1 MANQTGKK
9 ADVEFIIAG
18 VDNVSQ
24 TFKEIASELQVIQN
38 KTRTTGREVTSSM
51 DQVGDSTRK
60 AGREMETVGDR
71 LRRIGDGTAHIK
83 RLNQEL
89 EQTDDKARTAG
100 QEMEKGFRDG
110 GRAADQAANKVRAL
124 QQRVVEVS
132 REMRGMVDALNH
144 GTAGFQSF
152 VGDQIRRGA
161 YVGGLAVTGFA
172 AHSVKKEVDKE
183 YEFAKLGAVL
193 KSNYYENGKFNEV
206 AYKKDFTELQ
216 AFISKEG
223 LRPDREANTMGLIG
237 IATELAKNNMDPKQ
251 VMAALSTVSDFA
263 QATDLDPDVAAKYL
277 ANKAEAAKMEYTPE
291 TFQKLADQF
300 VQTVDMS
307 SLDPRD
313 LLYAE
318 RYTDFANAMGGV
330 DYAVTQAMQVALS
343 KISVDGEKAGTALR
357 TLFLESTK
365 LTVPDSALD
374 NASSTALAK
383 KVERLLADFNAINQA
398 VEKDGSV
405 AKENKGTE
413 KIMRK
418 TALLNRYMG
427 TMTSDEQMEVSSML
441 FGKEAASVGTIFAG
455 DDYKEFL
462 GYIETIRNSDGIT
475 KRYAD
480 DRAATSKG
488 QLVALGKAIEEIQGK
503 VGRSLN
509 PLLNATTTQLMN
521 LATEG
526 KFSFDEINKG
536 ADESAKLLSKELNP
550 EIAEV
555 FELLTN
561 LATNTFEIGVAL
573 SPLAEGTFKS
583 LVKLLNGDVTG
594 AANEIVLAIDATD
607 LKIENLPGELQG
619 LATAA
624 KNAAIFL
631 AAIAAVNKTVE
642 LAENG
647 KKIWD
652 AGQKFGETIR
662 GERKGDSTYGPD
674 IDGTQ
679 TIRANVVNVYG
690 GEVNGNATGKGGNG
704 GAVPVPVG
712 GGKNNTPDTPP
723 KSTPGKWKTRGGKI
737 AGWTGTTALAGYA
750 LGLFDGLPEEI
761 QDAINY
767 YGWVSTANNVMGN
780 PLRGTGAAAGEAAV
794 LAGGAA
800 GAVALAGGVGYV
812 GGKFV
817 EDITGITEE
826 KKQNTEAG
834 ASHWFKQAH
843 FGGYYGK
850 APGDSARYREEMKTV
865 GEMIMGYRGRVD
877 NTVLHELSN
886 QLWLEAEE
894 NMKAGRRHI
903 FGDNIEDIALY
914 VDKRINKTRSITDIE
929 DAFMEKRLRREK
941 EAEWEEQR
949 KLRESYAEMPPSGMW
964 PRREPTSKE
973 RIQHIKEIE
982 NDPFI
987 FGSYKRKMLDE
998 ITMNRP
1004 SSSASN
1010 TAQIIP
1016 AIFAEISKLQQ
1027 QPIQVHSDHNLKVVV
1042 EDNRAVQVGMESA
1055 TEYANRT
1062 RDQRTL
1068 TPMQTVKMRQLE

>member
-18 VDNVSQ
+18 DDNV
-24 TFKEIASELQVIQN
+24 TRIFKEIASELQVIRNQ
-38 KTRTTGREVTSSM
+38 TRTTGREVTSSM

-488 QLVALGKAIEEIQGK
+488 QLVALGKAIEDIQGK

-509 PLLNATTTQLMN
+509 PLLDATTTQLLK
-521 LATEG
+521 LAAEG

-536 ADESAKLLSKELNP
+536 VEESAKLLSKELNP

-555 FELLTN
+555 FEQLSN

-631 AAIAAVNKTVE
+631 AAIAALNKSVE
-642 LAENG
+642 VAENG

-652 AGQKFGETIR
+652 GWKGLREVITGEKKAGPLLESD
-662 GERKGDSTYGPD
+662 DSKV
-674 IDGTQ
+674 IK
-679 TIRANVVNVYG
+679 ANIVNVYG
-690 GEVNGNATGKGGNG
+690 QSVNGSSKGAPGPLPPIGSGAPSVPGKG
-704 GAVPVPVG
+704 
-712 GGKNNTPDTPP
+712 TPP
-723 KSTPGKWKTRGGKI
+723 SIPETVGKSASRTLLTEMAITAGGL
-737 AGWTGTTALAGYA
+737 LAA
-750 LGLFDGLPEEI
+750 LGLTTGVSSFVASATEE
-761 QDAINY
+761 
-767 YGWVSTANNVMGN
+767 V
-780 PLRGTGAAAGEAAV
+780 TGIKQEKRYNK
-794 LAGGAA
+794 AA
-800 GAVALAGGVGYV
+800 GASLWY
-812 GGKFV
+812 
-817 EDITGITEE
+817 E
-826 KKQNTEAG
+826 
-834 ASHWFKQAH
+834 QAH
-843 FGGYYGK
+843 YGSYYGNS
-850 APGDSARYREEMKTV
+850 PGDSAQYRKEMKTV
-865 GEMIMGYRGRVD
+865 GDMIAGYRNRVD
-877 NTVLHELSN
+877 YQVLNMISQEL
-886 QLWLEAEE
+886 WEEAEK
-894 NMKAGRRHI
+894 NMKDGRNHI
-903 FGDNIEDIALY
+903 FGDNVEDVAAY
-914 VDKRINKTRSITDIE
+914 VDGRINKTRKMTDIE
-929 DAFMEKRLRREK
+929 DALMEKRLRREK
-941 EAEWEEQR
+941 APEWEEQR
-949 KLRESYAEMPPSGMW
+949 KLRGYYEGMPATGMW
-964 PRREPTSKE
+964 STPEPSSKD
-973 RIQHIKEIE
+973 RIQMIKDLET
-982 NDPFI
+982 DPFI
-987 FGSYKRKMLDE
+987 SGSYKRKMLDE
-998 ITMNRP
+998 ITQPRTP
-1004 SSSASN
+1004 TASS
-1010 TAQIIP
+1010 QIIP
-1016 AIFAEISKLQQ
+1016 AIFAEINKLQQ

-1042 EDNRAVQVGMESA
+1042 EDNRAVQVNLENVSD
-1055 TEYANRT
+1055 YANRT
-1062 RDQRTL
+1062 FNNRTL
-1068 TPMQTVKMRQLE
+1068 TPMQLVKMRQLE

>member
-18 VDNVSQ
+18 DDNV
-24 TFKEIASELQVIQN
+24 TRIFKEIASELQVIRNQ
-38 KTRTTGREVTSSM
+38 TRTTGREVTSSM

-488 QLVALGKAIEEIQGK
+488 QLVALGKAIEDIQGK

-509 PLLNATTTQLMN
+509 PLLDATTTQLLK
-521 LATEG
+521 LAAEG

-536 ADESAKLLSKELNP
+536 VEESAKLLSKELNP

-555 FELLTN
+555 FEQLSN

-631 AAIAAVNKTVE
+631 AAIAAVNKGVE

-652 AGQKFGETIR
+652 AGQKVGEKVR
-662 GERKGDSTYGPD
+662 GERKGGSNNGPD

-690 GEVNGNATGKGGNG
+690 GQVNGGSNGKSGNG
-704 GAVPVPVG
+704 IPVPINTQSVG
-712 GGKNNTPDTPP
+712 KQVPDSAP
-723 KSTPGKWKTRGGKI
+723 KKTPGKWQTNLGRGTGY
-737 AGWTGTTALAGYA
+737 AGTTLLLASM
-750 LGLFDGLPEEI
+750 LGLTDGLPEGV
-761 QDAINY
+761 QDAIDL
-767 YGWVSTANNVMGN
+767 YGWTATANNLLGN
-780 PLRGTGAAAGEAAV
+780 PLGALKAGTVTAAGGTAAI
-794 LAGGAA
+794 
-800 GAVALAGGVGYV
+800 GVGWLWALKSYGDYMDAHQAKNFHDKYGPVGAEQWFPKSAQDISPPPGVKTIHSYV
-812 GGKFV
+812 
-817 EDITGITEE
+817 DE
-826 KKQNTEAG
+826 KKSVIEFLLSKKGTKYAPYLTEFSDELLREANFN
-834 ASHWFKQAH
+834 ASKKSQYLLNGYN
-843 FGGYYGK
+843 GGDMEVFLQKRLNEFYSIRNGEDFRSPEYEK
-850 APGDSARYREEMKTV
+850 KSIRVANKEREEERLLNQQRTDRLQYIR
-865 GEMIMGYRGRVD
+865 EM
-877 NTVLHELSN
+877 
-886 QLWLEAEE
+886 
-894 NMKAGRRHI
+894 
-903 FGDNIEDIALY
+903 
-914 VDKRINKTRSITDIE
+914 
-929 DAFMEKRLRREK
+929 
-941 EAEWEEQR
+941 
-949 KLRESYAEMPPSGMW
+949 
-964 PRREPTSKE
+964 
-973 RIQHIKEIE
+973 E
-982 NDPFI
+982 NDPFLRN
-987 FGSYKRKMLDE
+987 SYKRQMLDE
-998 ITMNRP
+998 ITRP
-1004 SSSASN
+1004 NNPGSSNSVSL
-1010 TAQIIP
+1010 IP
-1016 AIFAEISKLQQ
+1016 TLLEHLNKIQEK
-1027 QPIQVHSDHNLKVVV
+1027 PITVHSDHNLKVLV
-1042 EDNRAVQVGMESA
+1042 EDNRSVQVSMESA
-1055 TEYANRT
+1055 SEYARRT
-1062 RDQRTL
+1062 YDNRTL
-1068 TPMQTVKMRQLE
+1068 TPQQAVKMRQLE

>member
-18 VDNVSQ
+18 DDNVSQ
-24 TFKEIASELQVIQN
+24 IFKGIASELQVIQN
-38 KTRTTGREVTSSM
+38 KTRATGREVTSSM

-100 QEMEKGFRDG
+100 REMERGFRDG

-193 KSNYYENGKFNEV
+193 KSNYYENGKFNEA
-206 AYKKDFTELQ
+206 AYKKDFSELQ

-223 LRPDREANTMGLIG
+223 LRPDREANTMSLIG

-374 NASSTALAK
+374 NASSAALAK
-383 KVERLLADFNAINQA
+383 KVERLLADFNAINQT

-462 GYIETIRNSDGIT
+462 GYIETIRNSNGIT

-480 DRAATSKG
+480 DRAATDKG

-509 PLLNATTTQLMN
+509 PLLDATTAQLLK

-536 ADESAKLLSKELNP
+536 VEESARLLSKELNP

-555 FELLTN
+555 FEQLSN
-561 LATNTFEIGVAL
+561 LATNTFQIGVAL

-594 AANEIVLAIDATD
+594 AVNEIVLAIDATD

-631 AAIAAVNKTVE
+631 AAIAALNKSVE
-642 LAENG
+642 VAETG

-652 AGQKFGETIR
+652 GWKGMKEVITGEKNGSGPKVDTD
-662 GERKGDSTYGPD
+662 DSK
-674 IDGTQ
+674 I
-679 TIRANVVNVYG
+679 IKANVVNVYG
-690 GEVNGNATGKGGNG
+690 EKVNGGTKGNSGKGGPMPNPSNG
-704 GAVPVPVG
+704 RHPTTGNGTPIPENRTSPKG
-712 GGKNNTPDTPP
+712 DWWKNGN
-723 KSTPGKWKTRGGKI
+723 WKAT
-737 AGWTGTTALAGYA
+737 
-750 LGLFDGLPEEI
+750 
-761 QDAINY
+761 
-767 YGWVSTANNVMGN
+767 V
-780 PLRGTGAAAGEAAV
+780 
-794 LAGGAA
+794 GAA
-800 GAVALAGGVGYV
+800 GIGAFWLWGLTSYGDYMDTHQAKNFHDKYGPVGAEQWFPKSAKDISLPPGEKNIHSYPKETKGVVEFLLSKKGTKYAPYLTEFSDELLREANFNAAKKSQYLLNGYNGGDMEVFLQKRLNEFYSIRNG
-812 GGKFV
+812 
-817 EDITGITEE
+817 EDFRSPEYE
-826 KKQNTEAG
+826 KKSIRAANKE
-834 ASHWFKQAH
+834 
-843 FGGYYGK
+843 
-850 APGDSARYREEMKTV
+850 REEERLLNQERTDRLQYIR
-865 GEMIMGYRGRVD
+865 EM
-877 NTVLHELSN
+877 
-886 QLWLEAEE
+886 
-894 NMKAGRRHI
+894 
-903 FGDNIEDIALY
+903 
-914 VDKRINKTRSITDIE
+914 
-929 DAFMEKRLRREK
+929 
-941 EAEWEEQR
+941 
-949 KLRESYAEMPPSGMW
+949 
-964 PRREPTSKE
+964 
-973 RIQHIKEIE
+973 E

-987 FGSYKRKMLDE
+987 RSSYKRQMLDE
-998 ITMNRP
+998 ITRP
-1004 SSSASN
+1004 NNPGSSNSISL
-1010 TAQIIP
+1010 IP
-1016 AIFAEISKLQQ
+1016 TLLEHLNKIQEK
-1027 QPIQVHSDHNLKVVV
+1027 PITVHSDHNLKVLV
-1042 EDNRAVQVGMESA
+1042 EDNRSVQVSMESA
-1055 TEYANRT
+1055 SEYARRT
-1062 RDQRTL
+1062 YDNRTL
-1068 TPMQTVKMRQLE
+1068 TPQQAVKMRQLE